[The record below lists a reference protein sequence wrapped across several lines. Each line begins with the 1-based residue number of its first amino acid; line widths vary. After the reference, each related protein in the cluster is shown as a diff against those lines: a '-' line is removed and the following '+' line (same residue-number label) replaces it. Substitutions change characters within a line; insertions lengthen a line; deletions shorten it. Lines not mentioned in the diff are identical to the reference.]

1 MFGRTTLLASRL
13 VAGRRMLHKGVDSTP
28 PLRFVPIGEKL
39 ALYAAITI
47 TFLSYPT
54 YVLLNM
60 NNLRPADP
68 NVLSEEVQAEIDEIR
83 AARRLFGA
91 PSTSQVISGLTRG
104 NIIKSHVRC
113 FAVPGGKENFK
124 RLKPHLN
131 VGTIG
136 HVDHGKTTLTSAITK
151 ATKKGAKYRKYEDID
166 NAPEEKA
173 RGITINAFHLEYETD
188 KRHYAHIDCPGHAD
202 YIKNMITGA
211 AQMEGAILVTKE
223 HLLLARQVGI
233 PKENIVVFMNKSDEV
248 EDEETRELVEM
259 EIREVLTQFDYNGA
273 ELPVIFGS
281 ALCCLEDK
289 RPEIGLESVKK
300 LIDVLDNK
308 FVIPE
313 RHTEKEPMFAAE
325 HVYSIQGRGTV
336 ITGKLERGTLKR
348 GDKIEIL
355 GCDREGTKSVISG
368 LESFRKT
375 VDVAEPGDQLGVL
388 LRGLGPKDVR
398 RGCVLLPQ
406 GHAHKA
412 TDKVKA
418 QLYVLK
424 PEEGGA
430 KTPLAN
436 FFQEHVFSLTWDS
449 GAMIKIK
456 DKDFIMPG
464 EAAEVELLLNQKMF
478 VENQQRFTIRK
489 GTTTIGTGVF
499 TEVCPAQTEAEKD
512 PKNKK
517 KLMKAEMERL
527 GFNPYGELAEKR
539 LKPDYSKSPTNAA
552 AAKAFEDV
560 NQTAA

>member
-1 MFGRTTLLASRL
+1 
-13 VAGRRMLHKGVDSTP
+13 MLG
-28 PLRFVPIGEKL
+28 L
-39 ALYAAITI
+39 
-47 TFLSYPT
+47 
-54 YVLLNM
+54 
-60 NNLRPADP
+60 
-68 NVLSEEVQAEIDEIR
+68 
-83 AARRLFGA
+83 RLFA
-91 PSTSQVISGLTRG
+91 VPSTSQVISSVSRG
-104 NIIKSHVRC
+104 AIVKTHVRC
-113 FAVPGGKENFK
+113 LAVPGGKENYK
-124 RLKPHLN
+124 RVKPHLN

-151 ATKKGAKYRKYEDID
+151 VLATKKGAKYRKYEDID

-173 RGITINAFHLEYETD
+173 RGITINAFHLEYETE

-211 AQMEGAILVTKE
+211 AQMEGAILVVAATDGAMPQTKE

-233 PKENIVVFMNKSDEV
+233 PKENIVVFMNKADEV

-289 RPEIGLESVKK
+289 RPEIGLDSVKK
-300 LIDVLDNK
+300 LLDVLDNK

-313 RHTEKEPMFAAE
+313 RHTDKEPMFSAE

-348 GDKIEIL
+348 GDKIEIV
-355 GCDREGTKSVISG
+355 GYDREGTKSVISG

-406 GHAHKA
+406 GHKHTV

-424 PEEGGA
+424 AEEGGS
-430 KTPLAN
+430 KTPIAN
-436 FFQEHVFSLTWDS
+436 YFQEHLFSLTWDA
-449 GAMIKIK
+449 GAMMKIK

-478 VENQQRFTIRK
+478 VEPQQRFTIRK
-489 GTTTIGTGVF
+489 GSTTIGTGVF
-499 TEVCPAQTEAEKD
+499 TEVCPPQTNEEKD
-512 PKNKK
+512 PKTKK

-527 GFNPYGELAEKR
+527 GFNPYGEMAERR
-539 LKPDYSKSPTNAA
+539 LKPDYSNSPTNNPAM
-552 AAKAFEDV
+552 KAFEDA
-560 NQTAA
+560 NKATA

>member
-13 VAGRRMLHKGVDSTP
+13 VVGRRLLHKGVDSTP
-28 PLRFVPIGEKL
+28 PIRFVPVGEKL

-60 NNLRPADP
+60 NNLRPADA

-83 AARRLFGA
+83 AARRLFGV
-91 PSTSQVISGLTRG
+91 PSTSSMLGGLSRDS
-104 NIIKSHVRC
+104 IVKSHVRC
-113 FAVPGGKENFK
+113 FAAVPGGKENFK
-124 RLKPHLN
+124 RTKPHLN

-151 ATKKGAKYRKYEDID
+151 GKKKGAKYRKYEDID

-173 RGITINAFHLEYETD
+173 RGITINAFHLEYETE

-289 RPEIGLESVKK
+289 RPEIGLESVRK
-300 LIDVLDNK
+300 LLDVLDNK

-336 ITGKLERGTLKR
+336 ITGKLERGVLKR
-348 GDKIEIL
+348 GDKIEIV
-355 GCDREGTKSVISG
+355 GCDREGVKSVISG

-388 LRGLGPKDVR
+388 LRGLQPKDVR

-406 GHAHKA
+406 GHKHHP

-436 FFQEHVFSLTWDS
+436 YFQEHVFSLTWDS

-456 DKDFIMPG
+456 EKDFIMPG
-464 EAAEVELLLNQKMF
+464 ESAEVELLLNQKMF

-489 GTTTIGTGVF
+489 GTTTIGTGMF
-499 TEVCPAQTEAEKD
+499 TEVCPPQTNEEKD
-512 PKNKK
+512 PKTKK
-517 KLMKAEMERL
+517 KAMKAEMERL
-527 GFNPYGELAEKR
+527 GFNPYGEIAEKR
-539 LKPDYSKSPTNAA
+539 LKPDYSKSPTNNP
-552 AAKAFEDV
+552 AAKAF
-560 NQTAA
+560 